1 MEKINTDK
9 KKYNAF
15 VKVLNNYLFKNYS
28 KSFIKSLKR
37 WNIIKSSIKGNKAV
51 AEVVRCTGDSF
62 ILKIDLHNKTIK
74 HLGSYDINRNVQL
87 NQIFEC

>member
-28 KSFIKSLKR
+28 KKFINSLKR

-51 AEVVRCTGDSF
+51 AEVVSITGNSF
-62 ILKIDLHNKTIK
+62 ILKIDLYNKKIK
-74 HLGSYDINRNVQL
+74 HIGCYDINRNVSIDE
-87 NQIFEC
+87 IFN